1 MKIAMVV
8 PSRARPKG
16 LQRYVDSVAN
26 TQSGNHDV
34 KVFAW
39 VDNDDP
45 KLIDYQQMSHQLL
58 DITFGDSNSV
68 QQSWD
73 HIAQKAVSEDHDIV
87 IMGNDDLFMVTPNWD
102 QTLTERVS
110 QYPDNIYVAWFNE
123 GIMGNKLSA
132 FPVVSSDWIKTLGWF
147 MPHYFTFGM
156 GPKTVFEIAK
166 SLNRLVYISEVKMT
180 HEHHSVTGHRD
191 STTNNIKG
199 YSRNAVWAKD
209 KQTYSTKDAH
219 RAECVEKLRKVIH
232 ENV

>member
-8 PSRARPKG
+8 PSRARPAG
-16 LQRYVDSVAN
+16 LIRYVESVAN

-39 VDNDDP
+39 IDNDDP
-45 KLIDYQQMSHQLL
+45 KLLEYQAMSHQIL
-58 DITFGDSNSV
+58 DITFGDSPSV

-73 HIAQKAVSEDHDIV
+73 HIAQKALSQGYDII
-87 IMGNDDLFMVTPNWD
+87 IMGNDDLYMVTPEWD
-102 QTLTERVS
+102 QTLTES
-110 QYPDNIYVAWFNE
+110 IAKYSDNIYVAWFDE
-123 GIMGNKLSA
+123 GLMGSQLSA
-132 FPVVSSDWIKTLGWF
+132 FPIVSSDWINTLGWF

-166 SLNRLVYISEVKMT
+166 SLSRLVYIPQVKMN

-199 YSRNAVWAKD
+199 YARNAVWAKD
-209 KQTYSTKDAH
+209 KQTYSLKDAH
-219 RAECVEKLRKVIH
+219 RAECVEKLRCVIH
-232 ENV
+232 EQV